1 MLVYVNNHDFS
12 ETKMIYSTKS
22 TFLVGPSTI
31 MLQINQRITWLVN
44 ESLLKSIPPL
54 EVLNDLKT
62 KNP

>member
-1 MLVYVNNHDFS
+1 MLVYVNNHHFS

-22 TFLVGPSTI
+22 TFLVEPSTI
-31 MLQINQRITWLVN
+31 MLQINQRITWLVK

>member
-22 TFLVGPSTI
+22 TFLVEPSTI
-31 MLQINQRITWLVN
+31 MLQINQRITWLVK